1 MAAVEAITM
10 TTNDPNINEAKV
22 KPTSSI
28 SRIWIIP
35 ILVIVIGGWMVYYQW
50 KNQGPL
56 ITIELHSATGI
67 EVNKTPIKVRDLDI
81 GQVKKITL
89 KPDLNGVLVTAR
101 IDASAA
107 HLLNENA
114 KFWVVAPRISFSEVS
129 GLNTLLSGSYIAM
142 SARDKGKEQLQF
154 TELERPPVTPPGT
167 PGLHVMLKSDDEF
180 AYKPGDPVIYKGFKV
195 GEFEDATFNIEERVV
210 YYDAFIEAPYH
221 KLITNTTRFWDVSGV
236 KLLLESNGVSIETG
250 SLETLLANG
259 ITFGIPDG
267 VPKGEQV
274 LDNAF
279 FTIYGDSTSASDAR
293 YKVAAEYLLLIDES
307 VRGLTVGA
315 PVEYRGIEIGN
326 VTAINSFPALDGNI
340 LERDYPIPVLINIYP
355 GKARQPDTKEGLSA
369 IKQTIRNWLERDLRA
384 SLRMGNVLTSGLY
397 VDLQHVPD
405 ADSNGGIEVINGY
418 EVIPTVSNEFTQLTQ
433 KADAILDKINQLP
446 LKEMVENVQLAV
458 EDMRLAAESVETAS
472 SDFDVLIADID
483 AKALNRNLN
492 QVLVSLDGLLKNY
505 SEGGFNQSEIKETVD
520 ALQETMRN
528 IQPLLL
534 KLNQSPN
541 SLIFSKDDEA
551 DIQPKAKN

>member
-1 MAAVEAITM
+1 M
-10 TTNDPNINEAKV
+10 
-22 KPTSSI
+22 
-28 SRIWIIP
+28 
-35 ILVIVIGGWMVYYQW
+35 
-50 KNQGPL
+50 
-56 ITIELHSATGI
+56 
-67 EVNKTPIKVRDLDI
+67 
-81 GQVKKITL
+81 
-89 KPDLNGVLVTAR
+89 
-101 IDASAA
+101 
-107 HLLNENA
+107 
-114 KFWVVAPRISFSEVS
+114 
-129 GLNTLLSGSYIAM
+129 
-142 SARDKGKEQLQF
+142 
-154 TELERPPVTPPGT
+154 
-167 PGLHVMLKSDDEF
+167 
-180 AYKPGDPVIYKGFKV
+180 
-195 GEFEDATFNIEERVV
+195 
-210 YYDAFIEAPYH
+210 
-221 KLITNTTRFWDVSGV
+221 
-236 KLLLESNGVSIETG
+236 
-250 SLETLLANG
+250 
-259 ITFGIPDG
+259 
-267 VPKGEQV
+267 PKGEQV

-483 AKALNRNLN
+483 AKALNSNLN